1 MWTTENRHRY
11 DRDKLRYP
19 SDLTDAEWQQIKPLI
34 PPAKRGGGKRTV
46 DMREVVNGVMYVL
59 STGCQWRYIPKDLPP
74 RSTVNGYFC
83 LWGWDGTLEKMH
95 HALYVKCREQ
105 AEREASPT
113 ACVDGQP
120 EREKRRKRGSGIDP
134 HGFDAGK
141 LIKGKKRHVL
151 VDTLGLVLHVLVTA
165 ANVQDRDGGIL
176 LLSTLF
182 GQFPFLRKLF
192 ADSATRSA
200 LLHSALEQAVP
211 KKPFAGLAVSEKVLL
226 RQQIQTDLWRG
237 IRLIVNNSKFC
248 MLVEED
254 EFTTLQK
261 SPSPTGYNHTLWP
274 VPPPVLGHFRMSVTV
289 SL

>member
-19 SDLTDAEWQQIKPLI
+19 SDLTDAEWEHIEPLI

-46 DMREVVNGVMYVL
+46 NMREVVNGVMYVL

-113 ACVDGQP
+113 ACIIDSQSVKSA
-120 EREKRRKRGSGIDP
+120 EKGGRRIDP

-151 VDTLGLVLHVLVTA
+151 VDTLGLLLHALVMPPTFRIATA
-165 ANVQDRDGGIL
+165 ACCCCPPCSDSSRSCASCSPTAPIRAAFQARAATASCRSCRVEIVKRCDRPKA
-176 LLSTLF
+176 LSSNPNA
-182 GQFPFLRKLF
+182 GSS
-192 ADSATRSA
+192 SAPSAGSIAVVGSPRIGKTATTTRSPS
-200 LLHSALEQAVP
+200 SASPPSASCSESSVIP
-211 KKPFAGLAVSEKVLL
+211 HEVSG
-226 RQQIQTDLWRG
+226 R
-237 IRLIVNNSKFC
+237 
-248 MLVEED
+248 
-254 EFTTLQK
+254 TLDRW
-261 SPSPTGYNHTLWP
+261 G
-274 VPPPVLGHFRMSVTV
+274 
-289 SL
+289 